1 MESCGIVPFCTDSVI
16 WRSFH
21 VCTERA
27 SLFSFPAAWCSVAG
41 LDHAFCSL
49 SLIHLNSACHS
60 QSFTATNRLQSVTS
74 PIHPLPSMGVSVGY
88 IPKMG
93 IAGSEGLHTCN
104 FGCHCQIAYPRA
116 GVSDAHFG
124 ILTMMV
130 LWLGN
135 LNVVGKGGQ
144 WFLDVPAH
152 PGRGRLGLWVETV
165 FLGFPGAVWRPFII
179 QVLVSWPM

>member
-1 MESCGIVPFCTDSVI
+1 MFAQKEHPCF
-16 WRSFH
+16 
-21 VCTERA
+21 
-27 SLFSFPAAWCSVAG
+27 LFRLPGAQLPGWTTLSA
-41 LDHAFCSL
+41 CSL

-60 QSFTATNRLQSVTS
+60 QSFTATNRLQSVMS

-116 GVSDAHFG
+116 GVSDARFG

-135 LNVVGKGGQ
+135 LNVVGKGGTV
-144 WFLDVPAH
+144 VPGC
-152 PGRGRLGLWVETV
+152 PCPPRERV
-165 FLGFPGAVWRPFII
+165 PGA
-179 QVLVSWPM
+179 LG